1 MNANKLDVVVLTEQ
15 YDKFLGLLTAE
26 DKEGAVKYALDLLES
41 GEVDVATLYEGILA
55 PALKNMTCQ
64 LTEKHWCIWKEHMRT
79 SIVRTIIEC
88 CLPYVLGERKGRY
101 RLEGKGRVVLVCPTE
116 EYHEIGIRM
125 VSDMFTMAGYDA
137 ALIGANTPFADI
149 VSAVEY
155 FKPKILGISATSS
168 YALFAAG
175 RAIKKVRE
183 KFPDKSVMIVVGGCA
198 FESNPEAWK
207 EIGADAYLSSF
218 KEILALGGR

>member
-1 MNANKLDVVVLTEQ
+1 MEPYEIFLDLLSAEDREGAIS
-15 YDKFLGLLTAE
+15 YALGLLE
-26 DKEGAVKYALDLLES
+26 QGD
-41 GEVDVATLYEGILA
+41 VDVVELYEGILG

-64 LTEKHWCIWKEHMRT
+64 AGGKKWSIWQEHMRT

-88 CLPYVLGERKGRY
+88 CHLYVAKEWKKRSGPESKGS
-101 RLEGKGRVVLVCPTE
+101 VVLACPTE

-125 VSDMFTMAGYDA
+125 VADMFTMAGYDV

-155 FKPKILGISATSS
+155 FNPKFLGISATSS
-168 YALFAAG
+168 YALFAAE

-183 KFPDKSVMIVVGGCA
+183 NNVSIMIIVGGIA
-198 FESNPEAWK
+198 FDSNPSAWK
-207 EIGADAYLSSF
+207 EIGADARLTTF
-218 KEILALGGR
+218 KDILGLGDR

>member
-1 MNANKLDVVVLTEQ
+1 MEPYDIFLDLLSAEDREGAIS
-15 YDKFLGLLTAE
+15 YALGLLE
-26 DKEGAVKYALDLLES
+26 QGD
-41 GEVDVATLYEGILA
+41 VDVVELYEGILG

-64 LTEKHWCIWKEHMRT
+64 ASGKNWSIWKEHMRT

-88 CLPYVLGERKGRY
+88 CHSYVAKEWKARSTS
-101 RLEGKGRVVLVCPTE
+101 EGKGGVVLACPTE

-125 VSDMFTMAGYDA
+125 VADMFTMAGYDV

-155 FKPKILGISATSS
+155 FRPKILGISATGS
-168 YALFAAG
+168 YALFAAE

-183 KFPDKSVMIVVGGCA
+183 KDGSVMIIVGGVA
-198 FESNPEAWK
+198 FERNPSAWR
-207 EIGADAYLSSF
+207 EIGADAHLSTFSD
-218 KEILALGGR
+218 ILGLGDR